1 MFARAD
7 QLRIEQIEDEFKL
20 HAVEYFWEG
29 FEPHLTVFNLD
40 DGQLSPLDLEDLN
53 FSVSKKRI
61 CVGSWDGDDK
71 YLPCPSGVPVIRFAQ
86 CAQCAEFA
94 GPFPIQECVF
104 EPKCEGDQCD
114 SPLCKREHSV
124 YIAFFGNKPKVG
136 MTLKSRIKKR
146 LIEQGADA
154 YCEVAT
160 FPSRKGAR
168 DQEKIIG
175 QTLKITERPAVRT
188 VLESLS
194 LPKKKNQIE
203 DGWKWISD
211 SLEAGM
217 EMTPGKLE
225 FLDSYP
231 LEEPLSEAPRYVES
245 WGFHSGDFVGIKGK
259 FLIFRKNHLSAL
271 KLSDLPSRFL
281 SRD

>member
-7 QLRIEQIEDEFKL
+7 QLRIQQIEDEFKL
-20 HAVEYFWEG
+20 HAVDYSWEG
-29 FEPHLTVFNLD
+29 FEPQLTVFNLG
-40 DGQLSPLDLEDLN
+40 DGQLSSLDFENIN
-53 FSVSKKRI
+53 FSVSKKRV
-61 CVGSWDGDDK
+61 CVGSWVDDD
-71 YLPCPSGVPVIRFAQ
+71 YYPCPSSVPVIRFAQ
-86 CAQCAEFA
+86 CAECGAEL
-94 GPFPIQECVF
+94 FPVQECVF

-136 MTLKSRIKKR
+136 MTLKSRIKR
-146 LIEQGADA
+146 RVIEQGADA

-160 FPSRKGAR
+160 CPTRKAAR
-168 DQEKIIG
+168 DKEKVIG

-188 VLESLS
+188 VLESLA
-194 LPKKKNQIE
+194 LPKKRNQIE
-203 DGWKWISD
+203 DGWKCISD
-211 SLEAGM
+211 SLETGM
-217 EMTPGKLE
+217 EMAPGKLE

-245 WGFHSGDFVGIKGK
+245 WGFHSGDFIGIKGK

-281 SRD
+281 SRDLI